1 MVYHDAALY
10 GAEPKEYSATDIAIA
25 ELVTEYLIE
34 DGATLQMGIGQIPNA
49 VLSGLKNHK
58 DLGIHSEMFSDGV
71 LDLIELGVVTGRLKT
86 YDQGKLVSTFLV
98 GSKKLYDFVD
108 DNPAV
113 DLRDVAY
120 TNNPVLVG
128 RNYKMTAIN
137 SAIEV
142 DITGQVVSDSIGKRM
157 YSGVGGQVCVATF
170 WMQDHLLTFIS
181 FAWGWVTGIFRST
194 F

>member
-1 MVYHDAALY
+1 MGLLIPNNSNIDYVVYHDSPLY
-10 GAEPKEYSATDIAIA
+10 GAEPKESSATDKAIA
-25 ELVTEYLIE
+25 DLITDSLIE

-49 VLSGLKNHK
+49 VLSGLRNHK

-71 LDLIELGVVTGRLKT
+71 LDLIELGVVTGRMKT
-86 YDQGKLVSTFLV
+86 YDQGKLISTFLV

-157 YSGVGGQVCVATF
+157 YSGVGGQV
-170 WMQDHLLTFIS
+170 LLS
-181 FAWGWVTGIFRST
+181 LSV
-194 F
+194 

>member
-1 MVYHDAALY
+1 MINFWLTKGLISNNSNIDCVVYHDAPLY
-10 GAEPKEYSATDIAIA
+10 GAEPKEFSATDIAIA
-25 ELVTEYLIE
+25 DLITETLID

-71 LDLIELGVVTGRLKT
+71 LDLIERGVVTGRMKT
-86 YDQGKLVSTFLV
+86 YDQGKLVSTFVV

-108 DNPAV
+108 DNLAI
-113 DLRDVAY
+113 DMRDVAY

-128 RNYKMTAIN
+128 QHYKMTAIN

-157 YSGVGGQVCVATF
+157 YSGVGGQV
-170 WMQDHLLTFIS
+170 LLS
-181 FAWGWVTGIFRST
+181 LSV
-194 F
+194 